1 MKKSQSSWN
10 FDNTYQKLP
19 NILFKKIIP
28 EKLANPQ
35 KVFYN
40 NKLSS
45 IIGLPK
51 FRDNDM
57 AEYFSGSKIV
67 KDSINISQAYSG
79 HQFGYYTNLGDGR
92 AVLIGEV
99 LSPCG
104 VRYDIQL
111 KGIGKTPY
119 SRRGDGRA
127 TLSSVLREY
136 LMSEAIFHLKIP
148 TTRSLAVIKTG
159 KKVQRDQSYDGAVLA
174 RVASSHI
181 RFGTFEFVRNNCST
195 NEIKIFTEYVINRH
209 FPLLKHSNNKYVE
222 FFKIIFNSQ
231 IDLIID
237 WMRVGFIH
245 GVMNTD
251 NMTISGETIDYGP
264 CSFMNTFDPNT
275 VFSSID
281 SNGRYSFMNQA
292 KALNWNLL
300 VFANTIKILFEEND
314 SGSFHEIELMLE
326 NYQKIFSNK
335 WYKMMS
341 LKLGI
346 KEYNKNNKILIDKL
360 YYLMLKYNADYTNTF
375 KALSSNTDLNNELF
389 RANDFMIWKN
399 DWKRNV
405 QFEKNKLN
413 ILHTMKNYN
422 PSVIPRNHLVEDA
435 LGKAIKNDLSD
446 YKKLLNLIHKPYDY
460 STDLKFQSVPDGYDK
475 TYKTFCGT

>member
-45 IIGLPK
+45 KIGLPK
-51 FRDNDM
+51 FRDNDI

-79 HQFGYYTNLGDGR
+79 HQFGHYANLGDGR

-99 LSPCG
+99 LSPSG
-104 VRYDIQL
+104 IRYDIQL

-119 SRRGDGRA
+119 SRRGDGKA

-136 LMSEAIFHLKIP
+136 LMSEAIFHLNIP
-148 TTRSLAVIKTG
+148 TTRSLAVVKTG
-159 KKVQRDQSYDGAVLA
+159 KKVQRDQLYDGAILA

-181 RFGTFEFVRNNCST
+181 RFGTFEFVRNNCSI
-195 NEIKIFTEYVINRH
+195 NEMKIFTEYVINRH
-209 FPLLKHSNNKYVE
+209 FPLLKDSNNKYIE
-222 FFKIIFNSQ
+222 LFKIIFNSQ
-231 IDLIID
+231 INLIID

-264 CSFMNTFDPNT
+264 CSFMNIFDPNT

-281 SNGRYSFMNQA
+281 STGRYSFMNQA

-314 SGSFHEIELMLE
+314 NGSFHEIELMLE

-389 RANDFMIWKN
+389 RANDFIIWKN
-399 DWKRNV
+399 DWKRNI
-405 QFEKNKLN
+405 QFEQNKLN
-413 ILHTMKNYN
+413 ILHSMKNYN
-422 PSVIPRNHLVEDA
+422 PSVIPRNHLVENA
-435 LGKAIKNDLSD
+435 LEKAIKNDLSD

-460 STDLKFQSVPDGYDK
+460 SADLKFQSVPDGYDK